1 MEGYPLH
8 FKYADYATIGGRGDF
23 AQQMVVEE
31 LAKILLGYGVEQL
44 AVHLQEAIE
53 EADRKYQDYR
63 RNSQA
68 KWQRPSLQPRRGR
81 LLVFG
86 VGHHLQEVIGL
97 APAESKWIEG
107 FLEEDI
113 ITKNHGLQCRVK
125 WDVDYLAV
133 FDDRSSV
140 SYRDI

>member
-31 LAKILLGYGVEQL
+31 LAKILLVYGVEQL

-63 RNSQA
+63 RNCEGGLS
-68 KWQRPSLQPRRGR
+68 SEGR
-81 LLVFG
+81 LL
-86 VGHHLQEVIGL
+86 LT
-97 APAESKWIEG
+97 W
-107 FLEEDI
+107 
-113 ITKNHGLQCRVK
+113 
-125 WDVDYLAV
+125 AV
-133 FDDRSSV
+133 RTSDASGSN
-140 SYRDI
+140 